1 MKDMLGN
8 IVLITGAGS
17 GIGREIAKKF
27 VDAGSKTIIIGRRS
41 DQLEGTKEI
50 CDPKKRNNVF
60 IKACDITQEKDL
72 DELLDF
78 IKNEFGKL
86 DVLVN
91 NAGASSAVRTI
102 SHVTEEM
109 WDNVFDLNIKAVYQ
123 LSQKLIPLMLE
134 NQSGTI
140 ITISSMAALN
150 PGLLGG
156 APYGAAKAGVTNL
169 MGHINA
175 ELNSQGIRATAIMPA
190 EVDTPILDNR
200 ALIPDKD
207 ARLTMMQPE
216 DLAEM
221 IFTVASLDNRT
232 TVETI
237 VMKPTIKRD
246 LSEDLKAAMNKT
258 E

>member
-1 MKDMLGN
+1 MSPKELC
-8 IVLITGAGS
+8 LITGGGS
-17 GIGREIAKKF
+17 GIGRATAIKF
-27 VDAGSKTIIIGRRS
+27 ASNNIKTIIVGRREEAL
-41 DQLEGTKEI
+41 LETIDLAGKYGDNITL
-50 CDPKKRNNVF
+50 F
-60 IKACDITQEKDL
+60 QCDISL
-72 DELLDF
+72 DSE
-78 IKNEFGKL
+78 IKRLREDVEANFGSVSIL
-86 DVLVN
+86 IN
-91 NAGASSAVRTI
+91 NAGASSQVRSIAHIPTDQ
-102 SHVTEEM
+102 
-109 WDNVFDLNIKAVYQ
+109 WDNVLNVNLKSVYRICQ
-123 LSQKLIPLMLE
+123 EFLKDML
-134 NQSGTI
+134 NKKSGTI
-140 ITISSMAALN
+140 ITVSSMAALN

-156 APYGAAKAGVTNL
+156 SAYSAAKAAVTNL
-169 MGHINA
+169 MGDINA
-175 ELNSQGIRATAIMPA
+175 EFSNMGIRATAIMPA
-190 EVDTPILDNR
+190 EVDTPILENR

>member
-1 MKDMLGN
+1 MSPKELC
-8 IVLITGAGS
+8 LITGGGS
-17 GIGREIAKKF
+17 GIGRATAIKF
-27 VDAGSKTIIIGRRS
+27 ASNNIKTIIVGRREEAL
-41 DQLEGTKEI
+41 LETIDLAGKYGDNITL
-50 CDPKKRNNVF
+50 F
-60 IKACDITQEKDL
+60 QCDISL
-72 DELLDF
+72 DSE
-78 IKNEFGKL
+78 IKRLREDVEANFGSVSIL
-86 DVLVN
+86 IN
-91 NAGASSAVRTI
+91 NAGASSQVRSIAHIPTDQ
-102 SHVTEEM
+102 
-109 WDNVFDLNIKAVYQ
+109 WDNVLNVNLRSVYRICQ
-123 LSQKLIPLMLE
+123 EFLKDML
-134 NQSGTI
+134 NKKSGTI
-140 ITISSMAALN
+140 ITVSSMAALN

-156 APYGAAKAGVTNL
+156 SAYSAAKAAVTNL
-169 MGHINA
+169 MGDINA
-175 ELNSQGIRATAIMPA
+175 EFSNMGIRATAIMPA

>member
-1 MKDMLGN
+1 METIDLAGKYGDN
-8 IVLITGAGS
+8 ITL
-17 GIGREIAKKF
+17 F
-27 VDAGSKTIIIGRRS
+27 
-41 DQLEGTKEI
+41 Q
-50 CDPKKRNNVF
+50 
-60 IKACDITQEKDL
+60 CDISL
-72 DELLDF
+72 DSE
-78 IKNEFGKL
+78 IKRLREDVEANFGSVSIL
-86 DVLVN
+86 IN
-91 NAGASSAVRTI
+91 NAGASSQVRSIAHIPTDQ
-102 SHVTEEM
+102 
-109 WDNVFDLNIKAVYQ
+109 WDNVLNVNLKSVYRICQ
-123 LSQKLIPLMLE
+123 EFLKDML
-134 NQSGTI
+134 NKKSGTI
-140 ITISSMAALN
+140 ITVSSMAALN

-156 APYGAAKAGVTNL
+156 SAYSAAKAAVTNL
-169 MGHINA
+169 MGDINA
-175 ELNSQGIRATAIMPA
+175 EFSNMGIRATAIMPA

-207 ARLTMMQPE
+207 ARSTMMQPE

>member
-1 MKDMLGN
+1 MSPKELC
-8 IVLITGAGS
+8 LITGGGS
-17 GIGREIAKKF
+17 GIGRATAIKF
-27 VDAGSKTIIIGRRS
+27 ASNNIKTIIVGRREEAL
-41 DQLEGTKEI
+41 LETIDLAGKYGDNITL
-50 CDPKKRNNVF
+50 F
-60 IKACDITQEKDL
+60 QCDISL
-72 DELLDF
+72 DSE
-78 IKNEFGKL
+78 IKRLREDVEANFGSVSIL
-86 DVLVN
+86 IN
-91 NAGASSAVRTI
+91 NAGASSQVRSIAHIPTDQ
-102 SHVTEEM
+102 
-109 WDNVFDLNIKAVYQ
+109 WDNVLNVNLKSVYRICQ
-123 LSQKLIPLMLE
+123 EFLKDML
-134 NQSGTI
+134 NKKSGTI
-140 ITISSMAALN
+140 ITVSSMAALN

-156 APYGAAKAGVTNL
+156 SAYSAAKAAVTNL
-169 MGHINA
+169 MGDINA
-175 ELNSQGIRATAIMPA
+175 EFSNMGIRATAIMPA

-207 ARLTMMQPE
+207 ARSTMMQPE

>member
-1 MKDMLGN
+1 MSPKELC
-8 IVLITGAGS
+8 LITGGGS
-17 GIGREIAKKF
+17 GIGRATAIKF
-27 VDAGSKTIIIGRRS
+27 ASNNIKTIIVGRREEAL
-41 DQLEGTKEI
+41 LETIDLAGKYGDNITL
-50 CDPKKRNNVF
+50 F
-60 IKACDITQEKDL
+60 QCDISL
-72 DELLDF
+72 DSE
-78 IKNEFGKL
+78 IKRLREDVEANFGSVSIL
-86 DVLVN
+86 IN
-91 NAGASSAVRTI
+91 NAGASSQVRSIAHIPTDQ
-102 SHVTEEM
+102 
-109 WDNVFDLNIKAVYQ
+109 WDNVLNVNLKSVYRICQ
-123 LSQKLIPLMLE
+123 EFLKDML
-134 NQSGTI
+134 NKKSGTI
-140 ITISSMAALN
+140 ITVSSMAALN

-156 APYGAAKAGVTNL
+156 SAYSAAKAAVTNL
-169 MGHINA
+169 MGDINA
-175 ELNSQGIRATAIMPA
+175 EFSNMGIRATAIMPA